1 MGYKLSVIVPVYNK
15 ADYIMTGLMSLLN
28 QTVIKKL
35 EIIIVDDGSTD
46 KSSEILKDFC
56 DKYKNFKYYYERNM
70 GVSTARNTGLE
81 KASSNLIGFF
91 DIDDY
96 VEPIYFQ
103 NLIENQQ
110 KMDSDITIS
119 DFSRYFSTDE
129 YKKHRPTVIKYWTQK
144 TEMLKDFF
152 SGNYIGNHVCD
163 KIFKKKILRDITFPA
178 TYAIGEDMYF
188 VYEAIQKA
196 NSMYL
201 NATYAGYHYIIR
213 EKSAMTSKFNSKFY
227 DPVKLS
233 QRMLDDNKG
242 SLKEYAYVHLIHEKC
257 KLLENMLKNNGVGEN
272 REVYKQ
278 YRKDIRKINIINAF
292 KILNKKQF
300 LGLILMSISP
310 QLYLK
315 IHDLMK
321 IG

>member
-15 ADYIMTGLMSLLN
+15 EQYIDSGLSSLLH
-28 QTVIKKL
+28 QTLISNM
-35 EIIIVDDGSTD
+35 EIIIIDDGSNHRTG
-46 KSSEILKDFC
+46 ERLKKFC
-56 DKYKNFKYYYERNM
+56 QKHRNFKYFYEKNK
-70 GVSTARNTGLE
+70 GVSAARNFGLRMANAE
-81 KASSNLIGFF
+81 LVGFF

-96 VEPIYFQ
+96 VEPAYFQ
-103 NLIENQQ
+103 NLVNEQEKYN
-110 KMDSDITIS
+110 SDITIS
-119 DFSRYFSTDE
+119 DFEMYFSDGSK
-129 YKKHRPTVIKYWTQK
+129 KKHRPVIEKYWDK
-144 TEMLKDFF
+144 RINMLKDFF
-152 SGNYIGNHVCD
+152 AGNYVGNNVVD
-163 KIFKKKILRDITFPA
+163 KIFKKTIVEDITFPEG
-178 TYAIGEDMYF
+178 YAVGEDMYF
-188 VYEAIQKA
+188 VYEAIQ
-196 NSMYL
+196 NSRSMYL
-201 NATYAGYHYIIR
+201 NSSLSGYHYIFR

-300 LGLILMSISP
+300 LGLILMSI
-310 QLYLK
+310 
-315 IHDLMK
+315 
-321 IG
+321 

>member
-15 ADYIMTGLMSLLN
+15 EQYIDSGLSSLLY
-28 QTVIKKL
+28 QTLISNM
-35 EIIIVDDGSTD
+35 EIIIIDDGSNHRIG
-46 KSSEILKDFC
+46 ERLKKFC
-56 DKYKNFKYYYERNM
+56 QKHRNFKYFYEKNK
-70 GVSTARNTGLE
+70 GVSAARNFGLRMANAE
-81 KASSNLIGFF
+81 LVGFF

-96 VEPIYFQ
+96 VEPAYFQ
-103 NLIENQQ
+103 NLVHEQEKYN
-110 KMDSDITIS
+110 SDITIS
-119 DFSRYFSTDE
+119 DFEMYFSDGSK
-129 YKKHRPTVIKYWTQK
+129 KKHRPVIEKYWDK
-144 TEMLKDFF
+144 RINMLKDFF
-152 SGNYIGNHVCD
+152 AGNYVGNNVVD
-163 KIFKKKILRDITFPA
+163 KIFKKTIVEDITFPEG
-178 TYAIGEDMYF
+178 YAVGEDMYF
-188 VYEAIQKA
+188 VYEAIQ
-196 NSMYL
+196 NSRSMYL
-201 NATYAGYHYIIR
+201 NSSLSGYHYIFR